1 MPALPATPSA
11 SPAASVLP
19 ARRSSLLPQPA
30 PAPAPLPRSPPAPPL
45 PPFAAARSFPSALSP
60 ASAVLSGPAFHSG
73 SAAVPPTPQTVTAP
87 CTLAASPSDTPAA
100 PFHLPSCL
108 LQAPHSQSG
117 ACCGLLLC
125 SPPPLLP

>member
-1 MPALPATPSA
+1 MPAAPATPSA

-19 ARRSSLLPQPA
+19 TQRSSLLPQPA

-45 PPFAAARSFPSALSP
+45 PPFAPAQSLRSFPSALSP

-73 SAAVPPTPQTVTAP
+73 SAAAPPTPQTAMAP

-100 PFHLPSCL
+100 PF
-108 LQAPHSQSG
+108 
-117 ACCGLLLC
+117 
-125 SPPPLLP
+125 